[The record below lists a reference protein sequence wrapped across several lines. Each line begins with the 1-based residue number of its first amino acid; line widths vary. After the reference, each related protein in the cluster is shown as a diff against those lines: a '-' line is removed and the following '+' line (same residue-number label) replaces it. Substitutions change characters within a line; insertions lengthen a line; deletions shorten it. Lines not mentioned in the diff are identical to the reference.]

1 MKSEGI
7 KSEIK
12 LLEEKSLEI
21 SKAIIEQKKLLYAAL
36 ADEAG
41 LTKGDKVAFL
51 SREPMA
57 VTAFFNVLMNED
69 KSNVGEFNWGSTITK
84 SFLPNENSK
93 FFTGEYN
100 LVDWLR
106 QFSQDKTETYV
117 ST

>member
-41 LTKGDKVAFL
+41 LTKGDKVNL
-51 SREPMA
+51 YKHGNKIG
-57 VTAFFNVLMNED
+57 TGFF
-69 KSNVGEFNWGSTITK
+69 VGYMEKWGRIRCVVAKGKKDGTPS
-84 SFLPNENSK
+84 LN
-93 FFTGEYN
+93 
-100 LVDWLR
+100 DWDDYDFDR
-106 QFSQDKTETYV
+106 IEKAAQ
-117 ST
+117 